1 MKLKY
6 YLLLVLSLWIT
17 ESTIAH
23 VGPQGKDG
31 KKVKATTDKPTNR
44 PANYRED
51 CVTAEA
57 QIDQSINNVR
67 ARLLTGGDVWWNG
80 SNEGRYIIPKVTPGS
95 GVPEKSSIF
104 AGAVWLGGFD
114 PGGNLKL
121 AAQTYS
127 LDGEDFW
134 PGPLSPTEGFT
145 DSETCKDWDR
155 FFTVKGA
162 EIDEHLRNFE
172 AARLAGSDYDEDL
185 IPEGVKGWPAR
196 GNEFFFELRGF
207 ELPNTTQGL
216 AAFFDVDGDGFYEP
230 QDGDYPRIELRG
242 CDTPQYPDEMIF
254 WIYNDNGADHTQSN
268 ASAIQMEIQVQAFAY
283 ATNDEINDMT
293 FQRYKLINRA
303 IESIDSTYFGIW
315 VDADLGCSD
324 DDFVGCD
331 IDRSLA
337 FVYNRDLLDGITGCE
352 CNQINTYCDEVPL
365 LGVDY
370 FRGPLGPKKFTIDGG
385 LRNPNVGE
393 APDTIVELPMSSFTY
408 FLRDDTAPN
417 PGMGDPADGP
427 DYYNLLS
434 GRWKDGRPFTNEGT
448 GYNPNFDPSTTN
460 EISFAFPNRP
470 DDPVA
475 WTMANE
481 NLEGFD
487 TRTIQASG
495 PFRLDPGAVNELI
508 VGVVWVPD
516 VQHPNPNID
525 PLLFADDVA
534 QALFDNCF
542 DITDGPDAPD
552 VDWIELDQEI
562 IAIFTNDDNTSNNAK
577 EQYAEV
583 DLQAP
588 TSLPEE
594 ERTYKF
600 EGYKLFQ
607 LSGPNVSIA
616 ELDDPNKARVIYQ
629 VDKRNGINEIFNWLA
644 VSNPGSNT
652 NGQPDQIWVPES
664 KVQGQD
670 LGIEHTF
677 SITEDQFADGDRTLI
692 NQRKYYFTAIAY
704 AYNNYQEFTQFPN
717 VLGQRRAYLEGRR
730 NIGDGENPYYTVIPR
745 EIVVRKLNAD
755 FGNGAEITRLDGI
768 GAGGAFLDIKEETI
782 AAILDGSFTGE
793 IDYKPGKGPINV
805 KIYNPLAVKNG
816 EYQLT
821 LVDENMDNASL
832 DEQINW
838 VLTDLADGTE
848 VASAVTIDLLNEQI
862 IGEFG
867 FSIAIEQRPE
877 VGEIGTGLNGV
888 IGSEITY
895 ADGRTPESGWLAAVP
910 EARQYPFNFLQTSP
924 GEALEFYMNDE
935 LEGRPVDVD
944 GSLVN
949 ISGGLFFPFV
959 LADFRDRIDAPNS
972 NPGLFPTNSYI
983 TSAWINENGD
993 FNIVRNAK
1001 FSNNVSGVRDLN
1013 NVDIVFTNDK
1023 SKWSRCVIVET
1034 ANLYYYYR
1042 PKNAVDTRETLSLNT
1057 EGDANNFDVRNAP
1070 SVGLEA
1076 GADGLPAPDGDGV
1089 GMGWFPGYAIDV
1101 ESGKRLNIFF
1111 GENSVY
1117 RADNPSTDGLNPN
1130 YLGENP
1136 RGGDMAFNPSN
1147 ILTVTTDL
1155 PSLFDLYAGGQH
1167 FVYVMNSEYDEC
1179 AAIRE
1184 RLDPNRSSNSFSK
1197 GNALGRVT
1205 WSGMLLA
1212 AEGTNMLSYE
1222 EGLIPNDVTVKLRV
1236 DNPYQVEEGTGEFN
1250 GYPTYLIKLDSVE
1263 ADGIATEADM
1273 NEALRAIKAVP
1284 NPYLGYSAYE
1294 TSQFTNTV
1302 KITNLP
1308 ANATVTIYSLDGRFI
1323 RQYIRNE
1330 TGRPVT
1336 GNNRALARQQISPAL
1351 EWDLKNSKGISV
1363 ASGTYLMHIDAPG
1376 LGEKTIKWFGVQR
1389 QFDPSG
1395 L

>member
-6 YLLLVLSLWIT
+6 YLLLVFSLCLSEWT
-17 ESTIAH
+17 MAH

-31 KKVKATTDKPTNR
+31 KKVKSTTNKQTNR

-51 CVTAEA
+51 CVAAEA

-80 SNEGRYIIPKVTPGS
+80 SDQGRYIVPKVTPGS

-127 LDGEDFW
+127 QGGGEDFW
-134 PGPLSPTEGFT
+134 PGPLSPTEGST
-145 DSETCKDWDR
+145 DSDICKDWDR
-155 FFTVKGA
+155 FFTVKGS

-172 AARLAGSDYDEDL
+172 EAKSAGTEYDEDL

-216 AAFFDVDGDGFYEP
+216 AAFFDTDGDGFYEP

-254 WIYNDNGADHTQSN
+254 WIYNDNGAPHTQSN
-268 ASAIQMEIQVQAFAY
+268 ADAIQMEIQVQAFAY

-303 IESIDSTYFGIW
+303 IESIDSTYFAIW
-315 VDADLGCSD
+315 VDADLGCPD

-337 FVYNRDLLDGITGCE
+337 FVYNRDMLDGITGCE
-352 CNQINTYCDEVPL
+352 CNVGGQVNTYCDEVPL

-370 FRGPLGPKKFTIDGG
+370 FRGPLGPKKFAAGGG

-408 FLRDDTAPN
+408 FLRNDTAPDGGT
-417 PGMGDPADGP
+417 GMGDPVQGS

-434 GRWKDGRPFTNEGT
+434 GRWKDGTPLTDGGT
-448 GYNPNFDPSTTN
+448 GYDPLNTDV
-460 EISFAFPNRP
+460 IPFAFPNRP
-470 DDPVA
+470 DDALA

-525 PLLFADDVA
+525 PLLFADDIA

-552 VDWIELDQEI
+552 VDWIELDKEI

-588 TSLPEE
+588 TSLPEA
-594 ERTYKF
+594 ERTYQF

-629 VDKRNGINEIFNWLA
+629 VDKRNGVTEIFNWSS
-644 VSNPGSNT
+644 VPNPGSA
-652 NGQPDQIWVPES
+652 GASQPDQIWVPES
-664 KVQGQD
+664 QVQGQD
-670 LGIEHTF
+670 LGISHTF
-677 SITEDQFADGDRTLI
+677 SIKEDQFADGDRTLI

-704 AYNNYQEFTQFPN
+704 AHNNYQEFTQFPN
-717 VLGQRRAYLEGRR
+717 VIGQRKPYLEGRR
-730 NIGDGENPYYTVIPR
+730 NIGDGTDPFYTVIPR
-745 EIVVRKLNAD
+745 EIVVKKLNAD

-768 GAGGAFLDIKEETI
+768 GAGGVFLDMKESTVT
-782 AAILDGSFTGE
+782 AILDGSFTGE
-793 IDYKPGKGPINV
+793 IDYKAGQGPINI

-816 EYQLT
+816 EFQLT
-821 LVDENMDNASL
+821 LVDENMDNTKL
-832 DEQINW
+832 DEEVNW

-848 VASAVTIDLLNEQI
+848 IASAVTINLLNEQI
-862 IGEFG
+862 IGEYG

-877 VGEIGTGLNGV
+877 VGEMGTGLNGV
-888 IGSEITY
+888 IGSEISY
-895 ADGRTPESGWLAAVP
+895 SDPSKPEWLNAVP
-910 EARQYPFNFLQTSP
+910 QARQYPFNATQVGS
-924 GEALEFYMNDE
+924 GEALELYTTGS
-935 LEGRPVDVD
+935 LAGQPVDQD
-944 GSLVN
+944 ESLIN
-949 ISGGLFFPFV
+949 ISGGLFFPYI
-959 LADFRDRIDAPNS
+959 LADFEDRSQETSN
-972 NPGLFPTNSYI
+972 NPGLIPVNSYI
-983 TSAWINENGD
+983 SPAWVNEGRN
-993 FNIVRNAK
+993 FNIVRNSK
-1001 FSNNVSGVRDLN
+1001 FTNNVSGVRDLN
-1013 NVDIVFTNDK
+1013 NVDIVFTSDK

-1034 ANLYYYYR
+1034 ANVYYTSQLEGL
-1042 PKNAVDTRETLSLNT
+1042 ALETEN
-1057 EGDANNFDVRNAP
+1057 GADNFDVRDAP
-1070 SVGLEA
+1070 SVGLES

-1117 RADNPSTDGLNPN
+1117 RADNPSIQGLNPN
-1130 YLGENP
+1130 YLGEEP
-1136 RGGDMAFNPSN
+1136 RGGDMTFNPSN
-1147 ILTVTTDL
+1147 ILTVATDI

-1167 FVYVMNSEYDEC
+1167 FVYVTDSEYDEC

-1184 RLDPNRSSNSFSK
+1184 RLDPNFGASPFRK
-1197 GNALGRVT
+1197 RRALEQIT

-1212 AEGTNMLSYE
+1212 AEGTNMLSYD

-1236 DNPYQVEEGTGEFN
+1236 DNPYQVEDGTGEFN
-1250 GYPTYLIKLDSVE
+1250 GYPTYLIKLDSVA
-1263 ADGIATEADM
+1263 ADGIDTEDDM

-1308 ANATVTIYSLDGRFI
+1308 ADATVTIYSLDGRFI

-1330 TGRPVT
+1330 TGRSVT
-1336 GNNRALARQQISPAL
+1336 GNNRAIRQQQITPAL
-1351 EWDLKNSKGISV
+1351 EWDLKNSKGIPVS
-1363 ASGTYLMHIDAPG
+1363 SGTYLVHIDAPG